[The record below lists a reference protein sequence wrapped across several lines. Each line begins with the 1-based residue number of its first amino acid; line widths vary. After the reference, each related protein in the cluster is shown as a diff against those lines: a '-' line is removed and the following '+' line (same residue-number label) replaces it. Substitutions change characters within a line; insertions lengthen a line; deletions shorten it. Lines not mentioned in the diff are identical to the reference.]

1 MSDNAWAFADLDDRQ
16 LELVKLA
23 ERTLDADVVMVYEPS
38 DEEFA
43 VDARNLVADLQPV
56 ALDPSQLECLQ
67 GLEKQVD
74 GVAVAYARMTA

>member
-1 MSDNAWAFADLDDRQ
+1 MIDNAWAFADLDDSE
-16 LELVKLA
+16 LELVRLA
-23 ERTLDADVVMVYEPS
+23 ERTLDADVVMVYEPT

-43 VDARNLVADLQPV
+43 VDATGLAADLHPV

-74 GVAVAYARMTA
+74 GVAVAYARTTA